1 MMRISELM
9 QTDVQTVAPDAVV
22 QDAAVVLADAHVSAL
37 AVVDSAGRMVGVI
50 SRTDILASEEEA
62 DNEEARAA
70 LFEETLVRD
79 LMTSPALTIPPDA
92 DIKEAAQQLLHTGVH
107 HLFVTAEDRVVG
119 VISTTDIVRAVAM
132 GRL

>member
-1 MMRISELM
+1 MQISELM
-9 QTDVQTVAPDAVV
+9 RTDVETVAPDAVV

-37 AVVDSAGRMVGVI
+37 PVVDGAGRMVGVI
-50 SRTDILASEEEA
+50 SRSDILASEEEA
-62 DNEEARAA
+62 DNEEGRAA
-70 LFEETLVRD
+70 LFEQTLVRD

-92 DIKEAAQQLLHTGVH
+92 DIKEAAQQLLRTGVH
-107 HLFVTAEDRVVG
+107 HLFVTAGDRVVG